1 MELKALQSFVKSI
14 EGRKVTGIA
23 SVFGNIDSYG
33 DIVHKG
39 AFKKTIEEN
48 GARVKH
54 LWMHDPWQPPT
65 AKIIE
70 LSEISRTELP
80 DVVKE
85 KFPQAKGGLQVVRE
99 YLDTPRGNEILA
111 GIQAGAINEM
121 SIGYDSLK
129 WDIEEIKEGEAK
141 GMIVR
146 NLREL
151 RLWDVSDVTFGANE
165 ATVASKA
172 AIDTELQFAVKRI
185 ESLLTNTKAGR
196 VLSASNLEKLKNAL
210 AVLNDILLSAEPSE
224 DEESLKSL
232 TEQIFKKLAQ
242 TEINFQILTREVNY
256 GF

>member
-1 MELKALQSFVKSI
+1 MEYKALPSFVKAI
-14 EGRKVTGIA
+14 DGRTVTGIA

-33 DIVHKG
+33 DIVFKG

-48 GARVKH
+48 GSRVKH
-54 LWMHDPWQPPT
+54 LWMHDVWMPPT

-70 LSEISRTELP
+70 LSEVGRGELP

-121 SIGYDSLK
+121 SFGYDALK
-129 WDIEEIKEGEAK
+129 WDIEELKEGEQRY
-141 GMIVR
+141 IVR
-146 NLREL
+146 NLREV
-151 RLWDVSDVTFGANE
+151 RLWDTSDVTFGANE
-165 ATVASKA
+165 ATVASKS

-185 ESLLTNTKAGR
+185 KSLLDTKAGR

-210 AVLNDILLSAEPSE
+210 AVLSEILLSAEPSE
-224 DEESLKSL
+224 DDESLKSL
-232 TEQIFKKLAQ
+232 TEQVLQKLAQ
-242 TEINFQILTREVNY
+242 AEIDTQIYQRSLSYV
-256 GF
+256 